1 MLESRTS
8 RLQSPGRFVLFALAL
23 LVGSAVPVAQGLRT
37 TTGSPCM
44 SVCHKESTNTTASE
58 IACLDDQYGRDKGKG
73 KTFQDCV
80 TCLLESTYVDRLSG
94 ETDVDWG
101 LCKLISKKCISLT
114 WVLVGGPLTRTEDN
128 LRFAF
133 TTCVFG
139 YPQSAANIST
149 PCTVGCEGIESAS
162 ELNLLN
168 PSSDNFH
175 DWCGS
180 TGFADNAISDC
191 EFCYNQTYHMAY
203 QQVFMANCAFHSPL
217 SSLSFL
223 SCDLFHSGGTPTDAW
238 RRLISP

>member
-101 LCKLISKKCISLT
+101 LY
-114 WVLVGGPLTRTEDN
+114 N